1 MGFPQVEGTRRGYPD
16 QGSQKLNYLFAWCM
30 EAHKFSKDNH
40 EKRWCRDAMT
50 SYSLYRNFVRPGLDP
65 DDLSAMGISL
75 GLAFP
80 LVKIMSARLAAP
92 WQAGDRLIECTP
104 NDGMSSSKAP
114 LVASFV
120 NDQLV
125 NQMPRAFSKLELV
138 KESAV
143 ALGRGV
149 LKPLIRKRP
158 PRTIA
163 KRKPIQLPIP
173 IPGYPQG
180 ITMGSYIGWD
190 RQPASSYMTCEYVD
204 PFQFWYMGSD
214 RWATGADQ
222 TFEEAYLTPTE
233 VALRFESGEF
243 NQKMEYM
250 PQNALGYD
258 QWAEKRRSM
267 EYGYSDNVRASS
279 GGGSQKMHRYLEI
292 QGLVETRKRQN
303 GFPVFEQSI
312 VGILDER
319 EIVKYD
325 KLGTWDATPDYIVWE
340 LFQDIAG
347 ERPMGLIEPCVQV
360 LNTIDEFVTIAL
372 DNARKILESP
382 LAVDPTST
390 EQKDVF
396 IGAGAV
402 NWIRNPGASIKPI
415 EMKDIP
421 RSFHDLLIMLNET
434 LYRVTGMSDLVGGVA
449 TQNGAQGADTARGMG
464 LLASM
469 ATSRL
474 APLLTKMDME
484 LYRPLAEWIH
494 QTGKQRMDEDQY
506 VRVASSQ
513 GAQFQQLTPDVLDA
527 DVGYSF
533 NAKALDAASGSRRQ
547 EFIQMFSLMMNPAFA
562 QQLMGQGYYIDAME
576 AARLLMTEFDRPLE
590 LPALVKRVQQGP
602 PLPQAQPGGPMA
614 TPGMGAL
621 PGAVPPSEMAQTPPE
636 QGSLPPL
643 PAAA

>member
-1 MGFPQVEGTRRGYPD
+1 MGYPRVEGAGSRVPD
-16 QGSQKLNYLFAWCM
+16 QGSQKLNYAFHWCM
-30 EAHKFSKDNH
+30 EAHKYSKDNH

-50 SYSLYRNFVRPGLDP
+50 SYSLYRNFVRPGIDP

-104 NDGMSSSKAP
+104 NDGMSSGKAP
-114 LVASFV
+114 LVASYV

-125 NQMPRAFSKLELV
+125 NQMPRMFSKLELV
-138 KESAV
+138 KESTV

-149 LKPLIRKRP
+149 LKPLVRKRS
-158 PRTIA
+158 PRNVL
-163 KRKPIQLPIP
+163 KRKPIVLPFQL
-173 IPGYPQG
+173 PGYPQG
-180 ITMGSYIGWD
+180 LPIGSYLGWE
-190 RQPASSYMTCEYVD
+190 RQQATSYMTAEYVD
-204 PFQFWYMGSD
+204 PFQFWYMGTD
-214 RWATGADQ
+214 RWASGAEQ
-222 TFEEAYLTPTE
+222 TFEEAYLTPTD

-243 NQKMEYM
+243 TEKIEYN
-250 PQNALGYD
+250 PESALGYD

-267 EYGYSDNVRASS
+267 EYGYSDNIRSGS
-279 GGGSQKMHRYLEI
+279 GGANQKPHRYLEI
-292 QGLVETRKRQN
+292 QGLVETRKRAN
-303 GFPVFEQSI
+303 GLPVFEQSI

-319 EIVKYD
+319 QIVKYD
-325 KLGTWDATPDYIVWE
+325 RLGTWDGTPDYIVWE
-340 LFQDIAG
+340 LFQDVAG

-382 LAVDPTST
+382 LAVDPTQT

-402 NWIRNPGASIKPI
+402 NWIRNPGASVKAI

-434 LYRVTGMSDLVGGVA
+434 LYRVTGMSDLIGGVA
-449 TQNGAQGADTARGMG
+449 TQNAAQGADTARGMG

-484 LYRPLAEWIH
+484 LYRPLAQWIH
-494 QTGKQRMDEDQY
+494 QTGKQRMDEEQY
-506 VRVASSQ
+506 VRVSSSQ
-513 GAQFQQLTPDVLDA
+513 GAQFQQVTADALDA

-602 PLPQAQPGGPMA
+602 VLPAAAPGGAFA
-614 TPGMGAL
+614 TPGQGSL
-621 PGAVPPSEMAQTPPE
+621 PGSIPQEDMTEQPPE
-636 QGSLPPL
+636 GSLPPL